1 MPRAY
6 RCILRTKAYVELVD
20 VFHHSFT
27 VDPLARVAP
36 MRLKWKPHV
45 QATKAKLC
53 PYPPERDAE

>member
-1 MPRAY
+1 MLRVQW
-6 RCILRTKAYVELVD
+6 CILRTKADVELVD
-20 VFHHSFT
+20 VFHRSFT

-53 PYPPERDAE
+53 PYPPEKR